1 MNIVKKTLYG
11 LIKKLKFLPPEFYV
25 KIYYEYYSGRK
36 LNLKNP
42 LEFNEKI
49 QWLKVYYQP
58 PILTQLVD
66 KYAVRPYIEEKI
78 GTKYLNDILGVYTTF
93 ESIDFNTL
101 PNKFVL
107 KGAHGSNYNL
117 IVNDKSKL
125 DRKHVK
131 KLVNKWLSRNYYY
144 RSGLEWAYKNVP
156 PRVIAE
162 KFMKEEGKEVLNDYK
177 FYCCNGVPKFIQI
190 DIGRGIDHT
199 RCFYDLQWGKMS
211 ITKGNIPMFK
221 GTLEKPANLDEMI
234 HLAKT
239 LSEPFP
245 YVRVDF
251 FSVNGN
257 TIFGEMTFYP
267 ADGRG
272 DFKPIE
278 YNKIVGD
285 YITLPKIPEGKKII
299 DSI

>member
-1 MNIVKKTLYG
+1 MNIVKKALYG

-36 LNLKNP
+36 LNLKKP
-42 LEFNEKI
+42 VEFNEKI

-58 PILTQLVD
+58 AILTQLVD
-66 KYAVRPYIEEKI
+66 KYAVHTYIQEKI
-78 GTKYLNDILGVYTTF
+78 GTKYLNEILGVYTSF
-93 ESIDFNTL
+93 EAIDFNAL

-125 DRKHVK
+125 DKSHVK

-162 KFMKEEGKEVLNDYK
+162 KFMKEEGKDVLNDYK
-177 FYCCNGVPKFIQI
+177 FYCCNGQPKFIQI
-190 DIGRGIDHT
+190 DIGRGINHS
-199 RCFYDLQWGKMS
+199 RCFYDLEWKKMP
-211 ITKGNIPMFK
+211 ITKGKIPMFNDL
-221 GTLEKPANLDEMI
+221 LEQPNNLDEMI
-234 HLAKT
+234 NLAIT
-239 LSEPFP
+239 LSNPFP

-257 TIFGEMTFYP
+257 TVFGEMTFYP

-272 DFKPIE
+272 DFNPIE

-285 YITLPKIPEGKKII
+285 YITLPKIPEGKKVI